1 MMVMVSN
8 QSRAEFHYLAGAHPG
23 RIGWLLSPAGQR
35 SLFPWFPYALDNG
48 AFPIWSRGGTWDA
61 DAFYKLLAWA
71 SGQDTAPLWVAVP
84 DVVGDKAGTLVKW
97 AEWEPVLRPYGWP
110 LAFVVQDGMTTEDV
124 PTGADVIFVGGSTKW
139 KRRTLGM
146 WCDGF
151 KRVHIGRV
159 NSERFLWIC
168 TEYGAESV
176 DGTGWWH
183 KNDRQLYGLMRWCED
198 HKNGHRQDPYEN
210 PRLL

>member
-1 MMVMVSN
+1 
-8 QSRAEFHYLAGAHPG
+8 
-23 RIGWLLSPAGQR
+23 
-35 SLFPWFPYALDNG
+35 
-48 AFPIWSRGGTWDA
+48 
-61 DAFYKLLAWA
+61 
-71 SGQDTAPLWVAVP
+71 LWVAVP
-84 DVVGDKAGTLVKW
+84 DVVGDRAGTLLKW

-110 LAFVVQDGMTTEDV
+110 LAFVVQDGMTTNDV
-124 PTGADVIFVGGSTKW
+124 PAGADVIFVGGSTKW

-198 HKNGHRQDPYEN
+198 HKNGHRQDPYEH